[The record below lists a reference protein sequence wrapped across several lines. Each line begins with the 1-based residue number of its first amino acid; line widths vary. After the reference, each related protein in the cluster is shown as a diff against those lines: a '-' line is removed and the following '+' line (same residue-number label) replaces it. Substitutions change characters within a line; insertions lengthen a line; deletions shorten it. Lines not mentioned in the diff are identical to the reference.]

1 MMAIVHQLPRI
12 DNNYVSDHSA
22 DALTAKALCDM
33 FVWSEKAKFFLVV
46 GQSSEYKSVGPYHTR
61 YCSTVWYGYHADTV
75 QYICCMVPIFISLD
89 RKAPLQFDVLLEL
102 LMRQLAYEFVF
113 IFG

>member
-1 MMAIVHQLPRI
+1 MYRTTLRMQGQPRHCAIYLFGVKKPIL
-12 DNNYVSDHSA
+12 
-22 DALTAKALCDM
+22 
-33 FVWSEKAKFFLVV
+33 FVV
-46 GQSSEYKSVGPYHTR
+46 GQYKSVGPYHTR

-102 LMRQLAYEFVF
+102 LMRQLDYEFVF

>member
-1 MMAIVHQLPRI
+1 MIAIVHQLPRI
-12 DNNYVSDHSA
+12 DNNHVSDHSA
-22 DALTAKALCDM
+22 DALTAKALCDI
-33 FVWSEKAKFFLVV
+33 FPWSGKSQFLFVV

-75 QYICCMVPIFISLD
+75 QYICCLVPIFISSD
-89 RKAPLQFDVLLEL
+89 HKAPLQFDVLLEL
-102 LMRQLAYEFVF
+102 LMRQLDYEWVF